1 MPIGLAPEVTYFRP
15 SRKIASARTVAVVVP
30 SPASSLV
37 LLATSRTICA
47 PMFSHASSSSISLAT
62 VTPSLVT
69 VGDPNFLSSTTL
81 RPLGPS
87 VALTARLNFSTP
99 LRRDWRA
106 SSSKINCFA
115 GINQMIVDGFNS
127 CELFDDGENVI
138 TVEDLVFLAV
148 QFDFS
153 AAIFADQHTVTLLDF
168 EGNLPAIVVG
178 LTSAERHDHA
188 FHRFSLWRYRG

>member
-1 MPIGLAPEVTYFRP
+1 
-15 SRKIASARTVAVVVP
+15 
-30 SPASSLV
+30 
-37 LLATSRTICA
+37 
-47 PMFSHASSSSISLAT
+47 MFSQASSSSISLAT

-115 GINQMIVDGFNS
+115 GINWMMVDVFNS
-127 CELFDDGENVI
+127 CELFDDGEDVI
-138 TVEDLVFLAV
+138 TVEDLVFLAA
-148 QFDFS
+148 QFNFS
-153 AAIFADQHTVTLLDF
+153 AAVFADQHAIALLDF
-168 EGNLPAIVVG
+168 EGNFPPIVVCFAG
-178 LTSAERHDHA
+178 ANGNDETFHGFLLGGIGNDYPALLA
-188 FHRFSLWRYRG
+188 FVL

>member
-1 MPIGLAPEVTYFRP
+1 M
-15 SRKIASARTVAVVVP
+15 ASASNVAVVVP

-37 LLATSRTICA
+37 LLATSRTIWA
-47 PMFSHASSSSISLAT
+47 PMFSQADSSSMSLAT

-106 SSSKINCFA
+106 SSSKINCFP

-153 AAIFADQHTVTLLDF
+153 AAIFADQHAVALLDF
-168 EGNLPAIVVG
+168 EGNFPAIVVSFAGANSHDETFHG
-178 LTSAERHDHA
+178 L
-188 FHRFSLWRYRG
+188 FF